1 MGCGH
6 YAGCLETQPRKGLVA
21 FRLILLCQQTCLI
34 LYKAV
39 YCESVCFYSKDC
51 ETTAYLLNGL
61 KSGGIFE
68 GITYSLL
75 NLFGLSNKPNT
86 FNSSILALCDFEV
99 DPVQDLVAQPG
110 SRTENMG

>member
-1 MGCGH
+1 MSANLSH
-6 YAGCLETQPRKGLVA
+6 PW
-21 FRLILLCQQTCLI
+21 
-34 LYKAV
+34 YKAV
-39 YCESVCFYSKDC
+39 YCESVYFYSKDC

-110 SRTENMG
+110 SRTENMGRTSQVHKKF